1 MKISEPRCLAAVGDR
16 CGEAVVW
23 SAAES
28 AVWWVDINRFLVH
41 RLDYPDGAL
50 RTWVFDEPVTAL
62 TLTDEPG
69 RWLVALASR
78 LNWWW
83 PADDRRQPHG
93 FELPE
98 SPIARL
104 NDGRADP
111 QGNFWVGSMFNNV
124 AADGGPQQASG
135 TPGKLFRIAPGGY
148 AEARLEGIG
157 ISNTLCWSPCG
168 TRFYF
173 ADSTRNRINAY
184 RYDTAT
190 GDIALDG
197 KPFFEGFERGA
208 PDGSAIDRDGY
219 LWNCRYGGHGIARIA
234 PDGRLDRFIE
244 LPTANPT
251 TCTFGGPSLS
261 TLFITS
267 ARYDTAPGDRLAGSL
282 WALETGTAG
291 LGENVARVG

>member
-23 SAAES
+23 SAAEN

-41 RLDYPDGAL
+41 RLAYPDGAL
-50 RTWVFDEPVTAL
+50 LTWAFDEPVTAL
-62 TLTDEPG
+62 ALTDEPG

-78 LNWWW
+78 LIWWW
-83 PADDRRQPHG
+83 PADNRRQPHG
-93 FELPE
+93 FELPA

-124 AADGGPQQASG
+124 APDGGPQQASG
-135 TPGKLFRIAPGGY
+135 TPGRLFRVAPGGNVQ
-148 AEARLEGIG
+148 ARLQGIG
-157 ISNTLCWSPCG
+157 ISNTLCWSPCA

-173 ADSTRNRINAY
+173 ADSARNRIDVY
-184 RYDTAT
+184 RYDAET
-190 GDIALDG
+190 GDIATDG
-197 KPFFEGFERGA
+197 EAFFEGFERGA
-208 PDGSAIDRDGY
+208 PDGSAIDREGY

-251 TCTFGGPSLS
+251 TCTFGGPELS

-267 ARYDTAPGDRLAGSL
+267 ASYDTVPGDRLAGSL
-282 WALETGTAG
+282 WALDTGTAG